1 MAESPTTNILPGSWA
16 EWATQIADL
25 PRFRES
31 GAIIRQAV
39 KFSAAA
45 GISPESSAGLLA
57 WLGSFIIH
65 TQTKVEWE
73 NGLWHPS
80 ALTVVAIEKDFVQI
94 DSITSGFI
102 QVARGLGLDPIQENV
117 KEGPS
122 GLIARLESAKT
133 LRTRKT
139 ETKQE
144 GPMSLDQL
152 VTTQVADTETI
163 RVSNAGNVRGLIY
176 PSGRAFFSSLSDTQF
191 FNAVDELI
199 QHGQLHLRGKLDRH
213 AISNLN
219 LTGFWPMYQG
229 ALANLLFDVRVQN
242 NFNILLR
249 QLNVFW
255 SPATNTKPDGTD
267 GAAAALRAIHNVA
280 KSGVDSLILLEPA
293 ALQVQRKKKVAT
305 ALIDL
310 GVGIRSVNINR
321 AERVVR
327 FAIAVMFWRIAEG
340 SNLFC
345 LTEEDYAVADVLVH
359 CHDMGARILEIGASK
374 GRIGSEAMKLLMAL
388 SSLEYDVEAIGQALA
403 QAHDQKL
410 AADALDLLM
419 TTSVIDKQGIIDMD
433 SRLVTN
439 ATIGEHRARWGY

>member
-1 MAESPTTNILPGSWA
+1 MAEYSTLLPGSWS
-16 EWATQIADL
+16 EWAIQIASL

-39 KFSAAA
+39 KFSTAA

-57 WLGSFIIH
+57 WLGSFVIH

-102 QVARGLGLDPIQENV
+102 QVVRGLGLDPIQENV

-122 GLIARLESAKT
+122 GLIARLETAKT
-133 LRTRKT
+133 LRTRKNQST
-139 ETKQE
+139 QE

-152 VTTQVADTETI
+152 VNTQVAEVETV

-191 FNAVDELI
+191 FNSVDELI

-213 AISNLN
+213 AITNLN
-219 LTGFWPMYQG
+219 LAGFWPIYQG

-255 SPATNTKPDGTD
+255 SPATNAKPDGTD

-280 KSGVDSLILLEPA
+280 KAGVDSLMILEPA
-293 ALQVQRKKKVAT
+293 ALRVSRKKKVAT
-305 ALIDL
+305 SLIDL

-321 AERVVR
+321 SERVVR

-340 SNLFC
+340 SNLFS
-345 LTEEDYAVADVLVH
+345 LTEEDYAIADVLVH

-374 GRIGSEAMKLLMAL
+374 GRIGSEAIKLLIAL
-388 SSLEYDVEAIGQALA
+388 NSLEHDAQAVAEALA
-403 QAHDQKL
+403 QAQDQKL
-410 AADALDLLM
+410 AQDALNLLL
-419 TTSVIDKQGIIDMD
+419 TTSVVDEKGIIDID
-433 SRLVTN
+433 SRMVTN
-439 ATIGEHRARWGY
+439 QSISEHCARWQY